1 MNTQKGMTMVELVVA
16 TAVTGII
23 VVFLGTAIYQI
34 LTVTGYGN
42 NRLIAA
48 HELENASYRFNLDG
62 QQAVAASG
70 GSGLALTLSDNST
83 VTYALTGTEL
93 RRTAGGNNII
103 LARNIASLNFS
114 VSNRVITMSLT
125 SSLVGRDSVSENGTY
140 QVYLRPTGGGS

>member
-34 LTVTGYGN
+34 MTVTGYGN

-48 HELENASYRFNLDG
+48 HEMENAAYWFNLDG
-62 QQAVAASG
+62 QQAVTASG
-70 GSGLALTLSDNST
+70 GSGLSLTLSDNST
-83 VTYALTGTEL
+83 VTFSLTGTEL
-93 RRTAGGNNII
+93 RRTTGGNNMI

-125 SSLVGRDSVSENGTY
+125 SSPEGRDNVSENGTY
-140 QVYLRPTGGGS
+140 QVYLRPTGGG